1 MAEIM
6 LIEDNPGDIVLTI
19 EAFKE
24 CSTPHTITAFK
35 DGVEA
40 LKFLR
45 REGKYSEAKMPDL
58 ILLDLN
64 IPKKDGRELLAE
76 IKSDNGLKI
85 IPIIVLSTS
94 KNEKDIVTSYELKAN
109 CYICKPVELDS
120 FINIILEIER
130 FWLKTV
136 KLPDYKKI
144 K

>member
-24 CSTPHTITAFK
+24 CSTHHTITPFK

-76 IKSDNGLKI
+76 IKSDNSLKI
-85 IPIIVLSTS
+85 IPIIILSTS

-136 KLPDYKKI
+136 KLPDFKKI
-144 K
+144 I